1 MDSKDDNQL
10 RNELKVQAL
19 LEKVS
24 NLTTR
29 YENEVADL
37 RVELTILSKQLEEAN
52 KKLEDVQ
59 NQEQAKKQVQDK

>member
-59 NQEQAKKQVQDK
+59 NQEQAKKQVPDK